1 MLGSQLVGAASAP
14 EILFIVSLEEIHSA
28 QEHLELLA
36 RGDHLVH
43 MSLGESQVAPVAE
56 DVEPALGPLDPVE
69 QGLLLLQSYLPL

>member
-1 MLGSQLVGAASAP
+1 MSAASAP

-36 RGDHLVH
+36 RGDHLVDVG
-43 MSLGESQVAPVAE
+43 LRESQVAPVAE

-69 QGLLLLQSYLPL
+69 QGLLLLQSYFPL